1 MNHILRLTLMES
13 KLFLREKQA
22 VFWTFLFPILMI
34 WLFGAMF
41 GNQKIGNMSYSDA
54 YIPSWIAINILTT
67 SLFTIGTVLTE
78 YREAGI
84 LRRYQ
89 ATPLRS
95 WKVLFAHILYGTFIL
110 ILSVIIIVLFGR
122 FVYSLDFPKYMGST
136 IIAFLL
142 SIFAIFP
149 FGLFATSLAKNSRTS
164 AAISSVILNLMLFL
178 SGATFPLEMMP
189 AFLQG
194 VAKFLPLY
202 YVIDLLRQT
211 WNFTSIADQMKDVWV
226 LLGIGV
232 VSTLLSV
239 RFFNWGSKG

>member
-1 MNHILRLTLMES
+1 MNHILRLTFMES

-41 GNQKIGNMSYSDA
+41 GNQKIGQMSYSNA
-54 YIPSWIAINILTT
+54 YIPSWIAINMLTT
-67 SLFTIGTVLTE
+67 ALFTIGTVLTE
-78 YREAGI
+78 YREQGI

-89 ATPLRS
+89 ATPIRPG
-95 WKVLFAHILYGTFIL
+95 KVITAHILYGTLIFIV
-110 ILSVIIIVLFGR
+110 SAAIIFIFGR
-122 FVYSLDFPKYMGST
+122 LAYNLDNPKYLGST
-136 IIAFLL
+136 LLAFLL

-149 FGLFATSLAKNSRTS
+149 FGLFLTSLGKNSRTA
-164 AAISSVILNLMLFL
+164 AAISSVVLNLMLFL

-189 AFLQG
+189 QFLQG

-202 YVIDLLRQT
+202 YVIDLMRQT
-211 WNFTSIADQMKDVWV
+211 WNFSPITDQLTDVWV

-232 VSTLLSV
+232 VSTVLAV
-239 RFFNWGSKG
+239 RFFNWGAKG